1 MPETLSAK
9 RFEEFVELWS
19 ERQSDVDKRF
29 DRLDDRL
36 ETIEHR
42 LDRIEEI
49 LWQGQ
54 KVDQLEHRFREL
66 AERSGFPD
74 LAQPLRPPL
83 GQA

>member
-1 MPETLSAK
+1 MSEAVSAK

-29 DRLDDRL
+29 DRLDERL
-36 ETIEHR
+36 DTIEHR

-49 LWQGQ
+49 LWQSQ
-54 KVDQLEHRFREL
+54 RLIELEQRLLEL

-74 LAQPLRPPL
+74 LALPLRPPL